1 MFGTSTGAVGALRT
15 DKAARLRRRAA
26 GCLTAAAA
34 GRLFIATALGAR
46 CCHAVAVAGT
56 DASRSP
62 ASCSLARLLRGPLR
76 DSQAGRAEGGKGGP
90 EGRPPRACREPPP
103 PWPPLIGAGSPT
115 RLGSSPYPQRHGDW
129 LHRRPGTLWL
139 LLSKLRVPRR
149 PRGARWFGEGARFG
163 IFKSERPFLAPRPAG
178 LAGPEEDWLWQGRRA
193 LASGEG
199 L

>member
-1 MFGTSTGAVGALRT
+1 MFETAARAVGALGA
-15 DKAARLRRRAA
+15 DKAALLRRRAA

-34 GRLFIATALGAR
+34 GTLFIATAPGAR

-76 DSQAGRAEGGKGGP
+76 DSQAGRGEGGKGGP

-103 PWPPLIGAGSPT
+103 PRQPLTRAGRPT
-115 RLGSSPYPQRHGDW
+115 SLGSSPHPQRHGDW
-129 LHRRPGTLWL
+129 LHRRPGTSWL

-149 PRGARWFGEGARFG
+149 PWGARWCGEGARCG
-163 IFKSERPFLAPRPAG
+163 ILKSERPLLVPRPAG
-178 LAGPEEDWLWQGRRA
+178 LAGPEED
-193 LASGEG
+193 
-199 L
+199 